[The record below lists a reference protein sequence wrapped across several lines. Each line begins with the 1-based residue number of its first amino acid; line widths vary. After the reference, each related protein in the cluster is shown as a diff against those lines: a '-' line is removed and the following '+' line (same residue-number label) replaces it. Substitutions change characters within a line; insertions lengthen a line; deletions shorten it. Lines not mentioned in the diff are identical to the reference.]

1 MENKTYE
8 EVWEEIE
15 KALERTGL
23 NLFQVGL
30 VYLPASYFEIY
41 KTRCEQTNSALSWC
55 GNKVLK
61 FSGDVIYF
69 GLR

>member
-1 MENKTYE
+1 MENKSYE
-8 EVWEEIE
+8 EILDEIE

-23 NLFQVGL
+23 NLFQIRL

-41 KTRCEQTNSALSWC
+41 KTRCEQTSSPLSWC